1 MRNTIRFIL
10 GDELVE
16 LTDVSPTKTVLDYLR
31 EDRLRLGTKEGCAE
45 GDCGACTVA
54 VGKLDGDTVSYKAVN
69 ACIQFLPTLDGC
81 HVLTVEDLQ
90 KGNQMHPVQKHMV
103 DLDASQCGFCTPGFV
118 VSLAVLQEHNDD
130 PDQGE
135 IEDAIAGNLCRCTGY
150 GPIVQAAKDAA
161 ATPVRLATPELRERL
176 AAIAPVD
183 SVNLTSGE
191 GHYFAPATVDDFAR
205 VYGENP
211 DATILA
217 GGTDVGLWVTKMN
230 RKLDTVI
237 YTGQVQELLECR
249 ETEEG
254 FVIGAAVRYSDLPET
269 LGQAYPDFAEVLRR
283 IGSRQVRNLGTVGG
297 NIANGSPIGDTPPLL
312 IAMDTRLV
320 LNKGGTRRE
329 IALEDFFVD
338 YGKQDRAAGEFVE
351 RIIIPKP
358 QPGTEFRAYKISK
371 RFDQDIS
378 ALCAAFQLTVRD
390 GVVQSARIAY
400 GGMAA
405 TPKRATATEAA
416 LVGQPW
422 SEETVEHAC
431 NALEDDYQPIT
442 DMRASADYRRVTAAN
457 LLRKAHLETTS
468 ASAGTRVLT

>member
-1 MRNTIRFIL
+1 MRNSIRFIL

-16 LTDVSPTKTVLDYLR
+16 LTNVSPTKTVLDYLR

-54 VGKLDGDTVSYKAVN
+54 VGKLEEGTVNYKAVN

-90 KGNQMHPVQKHMV
+90 TGNRMHPVQEQMV

-118 VSLAVLQEHNDD
+118 VSLAVLQEHNDT

-135 IEDAIAGNLCRCTGY
+135 IEDAIVGNLCRCTGY
-150 GPIVQAAKDAA
+150 GPIVQAAKAAA
-161 ATPVRLATPELRERL
+161 ATPVHLATPDLLERL
-176 AAIAPVD
+176 AQIAPTDTVAMD
-183 SVNLTSGE
+183 TGTRQ
-191 GHYFAPATVDDFAR
+191 YFAPANVDEFAR
-205 VYGENP
+205 IYSDHP

-230 RKLDTVI
+230 RKLSTVI
-237 YTGQVQELLECR
+237 YTGQVQELLESR
-249 ETEEG
+249 ETEEA
-254 FVIGAAVRYSDLPET
+254 FEIGAAVRYSDLSDSI
-269 LGQAYPDFAEVLRR
+269 GQAYPDFAEVLRR
-283 IGSRQVRNLGTVGG
+283 IGSRQVRNLGTLGG

-312 IAMDTRLV
+312 IAMNARLV
-320 LNKGGTRRE
+320 LNKGGTRRD
-329 IALEDFFVD
+329 IALEDFFID
-338 YGKQDRAAGEFVE
+338 YGKQDRAPGEFVE
-351 RIIIPKP
+351 RVIIPKP

-416 LVGQPW
+416 LVGQNW
-422 SEETVEHAC
+422 SEETVEQAC
-431 NALEDDYQPIT
+431 KALEDDYQPIT
-442 DMRASADYRRVTAAN
+442 DMRASAEYRRVTAAN
-457 LLRKAHLETTS
+457 LLRKAHLETTH
-468 ASAGTRVLT
+468 APTGTRVLT